1 MAGFSL
7 SRKKVYTTKRP
18 SKYSN
23 IGTLKNPPF
32 SKKIHVIIRDLTDTK
47 NAEGNYVL
55 AQRLGSEDMGMP
67 GPQAGPDGS
76 EGMDEKMMERMAAMF
91 AGLRVA
97 MSFVVPG
104 EIIESNAMQVEGK
117 RASWI
122 YDIRLVPVDNSL
134 IFISFVSR
142 LRAKRTDSLTNRF
155 FLLSIRPV

>member
-1 MAGFSL
+1 
-7 SRKKVYTTKRP
+7 
-18 SKYSN
+18 
-23 IGTLKNPPF
+23 
-32 SKKIHVIIRDLTDTK
+32 
-47 NAEGNYVL
+47 
-55 AQRLGSEDMGMP
+55 MP